1 MATRFVF
8 DLDGTLTEV
17 ETLPLIAETFKIG
30 QEIAKLTEETIA
42 GTIPFMESFID
53 RVNLLS
59 SIDPTQI
66 SELLEQVPVN
76 EELLAFIHEHQKSS
90 AIATG
95 NLFEWVNLLV
105 SKFKC
110 TVHASESTQTSLG
123 ILKLTNILRK
133 EDVVRQ
139 YQDLGD
145 QVVFVGDGN
154 NDAEAMRI
162 ADISIA
168 CGLVHD
174 PSGSVMQMA
183 DYAVYDTGALIRLLN
198 QIANPPETG
207 KSIVIRAAG
216 VGSRLGLGKTKALLS
231 LHGRTLISRQLAF
244 FSGIDDIRVVVGYQY
259 QDVISEVLKSRKDV
273 IFALNHDYFH
283 TKTGASLYLGARHA
297 NATVI
302 AWDGD
307 LVLHPEDIQKCI
319 NTDFEYL
326 GVSTLSS
333 VDAVRA
339 SVDRSGMVTAIS
351 RTAGEFDWSGPASLH
366 RDSIRF
372 TKGHV
377 YEQIQHLLPIPA
389 QIVRAI
395 DIDTHEDFQ
404 IALDL
409 IRSWSPGNDA
419 IEGYYEQL
427 ASEISD
433 PRQTRNK
440 SLDFSLFDIQLVKRF
455 ASDSYALLDLGSG
468 TGLTINAVS
477 DDFSEIVAVEK
488 YSEFSKFIVKRPNM
502 TVINSDLRH
511 FQTDLK
517 FDVITAFGV
526 MNYFSTSEA
535 RLLYQRIR
543 TWLVPTGTLIVKNQ
557 MGKWEDVIVDEV
569 SLELGV
575 RYFSEYRSV
584 KHESVLLGD
593 AGFSVEEVIDPYP
606 DEYHRWA
613 NTRFLALVC
622 RLVEL

>member
-1 MATRFVF
+1 MAIRFVF

-30 QEIAKLTEETIA
+30 REIAKLTEETIA

-59 SIDPTQI
+59 SIDPTRI

-76 EELLAFIHEHQKSS
+76 EELLAFIQQHQNSS

-123 ILKLTNILRK
+123 VLKLTNILRK

-139 YQDLGD
+139 YQDFGD

-168 CGLVHD
+168 CGLVHE

-198 QIANPPETG
+198 QIAHPSETG
-207 KSIVIRAAG
+207 KSIVISAAG

-244 FSGIDDIRVVVGYQY
+244 FSKIDDIRVVVGYQY

-319 NTDFEYL
+319 NSDFEFL

-404 IALDL
+404 TALDL

-427 ASEISD
+427 ASEITD

-440 SLDFSLFDIQLVKRF
+440 SLDFSPFDIQLVKRF
-455 ASDSYALLDLGSG
+455 ASESHALLDLGSG
-468 TGLTINAVS
+468 TGLTINGVS

-488 YSEFSKFIVKRPNM
+488 YSEFSKFIVKRPNI

-517 FDVITAFGV
+517 FDVITVFGV
-526 MNYFSTSEA
+526 MNFFSTSEA
-535 RLLYQRIR
+535 RLLYERIR
-543 TWLVPTGTLIVKNQ
+543 TWLVPTGTLIIKNQ

-569 SLELGV
+569 SVELGV

-606 DEYHRWA
+606 DEYHRWV

>member
-1 MATRFVF
+1 
-8 DLDGTLTEV
+8 
-17 ETLPLIAETFKIG
+17 
-30 QEIAKLTEETIA
+30 
-42 GTIPFMESFID
+42 
-53 RVNLLS
+53 
-59 SIDPTQI
+59 
-66 SELLEQVPVN
+66 
-76 EELLAFIHEHQKSS
+76 
-90 AIATG
+90 
-95 NLFEWVNLLV
+95 
-105 SKFKC
+105 
-110 TVHASESTQTSLG
+110 
-123 ILKLTNILRK
+123 
-133 EDVVRQ
+133 
-139 YQDLGD
+139 
-145 QVVFVGDGN
+145 
-154 NDAEAMRI
+154 
-162 ADISIA
+162 
-168 CGLVHD
+168 
-174 PSGSVMQMA
+174 
-183 DYAVYDTGALIRLLN
+183 
-198 QIANPPETG
+198 
-207 KSIVIRAAG
+207 
-216 VGSRLGLGKTKALLS
+216 
-231 LHGRTLISRQLAF
+231 
-244 FSGIDDIRVVVGYQY
+244 
-259 QDVISEVLKSRKDV
+259 
-273 IFALNHDYFH
+273 
-283 TKTGASLYLGARHA
+283 
-297 NATVI
+297 
-302 AWDGD
+302 
-307 LVLHPEDIQKCI
+307 LHPEDIQKCI
-319 NTDFEYL
+319 NSDFEFL

-404 IALDL
+404 TALDL

-427 ASEISD
+427 ASEITD

-440 SLDFSLFDIQLVKRF
+440 SLDFSPFDIQLVKRF
-455 ASDSYALLDLGSG
+455 ASESHALLDLGSG
-468 TGLTINAVS
+468 TGLTINGVS

-488 YSEFSKFIVKRPNM
+488 YSEFSKFIVKRPNI

-517 FDVITAFGV
+517 FDVITVFGV
-526 MNYFSTSEA
+526 MNFFSTSEA
-535 RLLYQRIR
+535 RLLYERIR
-543 TWLVPTGTLIVKNQ
+543 TWLVPTGTLIIKNQ

-569 SLELGV
+569 SVELGV

-606 DEYHRWA
+606 DEYHRWV

>member
-207 KSIVIRAAG
+207 KSIVISAAG